1 MDKDHIIKRIA
12 DWKKRVSNLYK
23 ETKSWIKAKPDLS
36 ITIGNPTPMYEGMMQ
51 SFQIKPTEVDT
62 ADILKGKKF
71 VLSFKP
77 KGLWMIGANGRI
89 DIISRAGNYILIDTS
104 DQFGTPNW
112 HIFRADDRQNGRPF
126 NQAELF
132 NLINLLQ

>member
-1 MDKDHIIKRIA
+1 
-12 DWKKRVSNLYK
+12 
-23 ETKSWIKAKPDLS
+23 
-36 ITIGNPTPMYEGMMQ
+36 MYEELMQ
-51 SFQIKPTEVDT
+51 SFKIQPTEVDT
-62 ADILKGKKF
+62 ADILKGKKI

-89 DIISRAGNYILIDTS
+89 DIISRVGNYILIDTA
-104 DQFGTPNW
+104 DQFETPNW
-112 HIFRADDRQNGRPF
+112 HIFIATDRQNGRPF